1 VLAFDGNYT
10 ETAERRAERRKRPEP
25 AATAVRKNAVEEV
38 GAAAPAA
45 ARHARRPEAP
55 AGKEFS
61 RRRRRIASMEERI
74 AALER
79 EVDALD
85 TRLWE
90 EALTL
95 GPVASRDLA
104 AKRDA
109 KRADLDALVEE
120 WAALSEEE
128 TSASALPKP

>member
-1 VLAFDGNYT
+1 
-10 ETAERRAERRKRPEP
+10 
-25 AATAVRKNAVEEV
+25 
-38 GAAAPAA
+38 
-45 ARHARRPEAP
+45 
-55 AGKEFS
+55 
-61 RRRRRIASMEERI
+61 MEERI

-85 TRLWE
+85 ARLWE

-109 KRADLDALVEE
+109 KRADLDGLVEE

-128 TSASALPKP
+128 TSASAVPKP

>member
-1 VLAFDGNYT
+1 
-10 ETAERRAERRKRPEP
+10 
-25 AATAVRKNAVEEV
+25 
-38 GAAAPAA
+38 
-45 ARHARRPEAP
+45 
-55 AGKEFS
+55 
-61 RRRRRIASMEERI
+61 MEERI
-74 AALER
+74 AALEA

-104 AKRDA
+104 AKRA
-109 KRADLDALVEE
+109 ARRADLDALVEE

-128 TSASALPKP
+128 TSESAVPKP